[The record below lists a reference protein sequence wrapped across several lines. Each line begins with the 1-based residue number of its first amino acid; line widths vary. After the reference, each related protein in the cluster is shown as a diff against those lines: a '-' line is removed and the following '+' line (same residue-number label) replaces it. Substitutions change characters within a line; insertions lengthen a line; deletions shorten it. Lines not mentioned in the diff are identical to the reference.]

1 MELILDNLK
10 QHTIISSH
18 YIKTLQQSLKEEY
31 PEFTNIQRAQLFAQT
46 LHQILDDAL
55 MPFECTVQ
63 KRLKYSILKNTLHK
77 DGFSIN
83 AFDIFNAYT
92 HLEEA
97 EGDSV
102 THLASW
108 INHYQ
113 EHPLSL
119 EDISALTTSFKQPT
133 TSQHLPTTPI
143 DTDFIINHS
152 DTIEKPSNFFLDIFF
167 YFLTFFT
174 HECTHLL
181 LVFLLFTTIGVISL
195 YTTARISESRKISIS
210 RLIDTDIQLP
220 ISLDLGTSANYMQPS
235 LQYQSFDKKALQIWL
250 EQRNSLLATEP
261 YFSTIIETAE
271 DFNINPLLLFS
282 ITGQEQNFVPKTHK
296 RAAEIANNPFNLF
309 GSWEAYNTSIKESSR
324 IVSRT
329 LINLGK
335 DCPESEDQ
343 IKWINKAYAADPNWH
358 LGVTY
363 FFNELQEATTSSSE
377 LLN

>member
-97 EGDSV
+97 EEDSV

-174 HECTHLL
+174 HKCTHLL

-261 YFSTIIETAE
+261 YFSTIIKTAE